1 MSYQSLLE
9 SLEIKEMTIE
19 EEVEQWTKLS
29 AKEKAD
35 LIKET
40 KDSGDKD
47 KIKHLLEVAD
57 MAKSNTEAGGTGT
70 QTGDE
75 ILAKKGGTGDDTWS
89 DTDANLSDKG
99 KMAAAAG
106 IGAGLGALGIAK
118 KLRRAKAAD
127 EAKGE

>member
-9 SLEIKEMTIE
+9 SLEVKEISIE
-19 EEVEQWTKLS
+19 EEVELWKNLS

-35 LIKET
+35 MIKET
-40 KDSGDKD
+40 KESGDKD
-47 KIKHLLEVAD
+47 KIKHLLEVAEK
-57 MAKSNTEAGGTGT
+57 AKPNTEAGGSGT

-75 ILAKKGGTGDDTWS
+75 ILSKKGGTGDDDWS
-89 DTDANLSDKG
+89 DADASLSDKG
-99 KMAAAAG
+99 KMASAAG

-118 KLRRAKAAD
+118 KLRRTKAAD